1 MHQEWMSAPGTLISL
16 SRKERIM
23 TKSAYK
29 IVVGYDYSPTADLAL
44 ERAFDLAAR
53 EKEAEV
59 HVVTVVVQMGD
70 FVGAGVAGLGT
81 PGAIPLDDAYEAL
94 QARIGQRISVW
105 QEETKQS
112 FGRLCIHVRSEVP
125 SAEIAQLASDLEADL
140 VVIGTH
146 GRRGF
151 RRLLLGSV
159 AEGVVRLAH
168 CAVLVVRPKDQPSQ
182 VPEIEPPCPRCVEA
196 RQASGGQ
203 ELWCDQHRERHGQ
216 RHTYHYQSR
225 TGAPS
230 NPPMFIGM
238 AGR

>member
-1 MHQEWMSAPGTLISL
+1 
-16 SRKERIM
+16 M
-23 TKSAYK
+23 TNTSYK

-53 EKEAEV
+53 ETSAEV

-70 FVGAGVAGLGT
+70 YVGAGVTGLGT
-81 PGAIPLDDAYEAL
+81 SVAIPLDDSYEAL
-94 QARIGQRISVW
+94 EARVGQRMAVW
-105 QEETKQS
+105 QDATRQT

-159 AEGVVRLAH
+159 AEAVVRLAH
-168 CAVLVVRPKDQPSQ
+168 CPVLVVRPKDQKAQ

-196 RQASGGQ
+196 RKASGGQ
-203 ELWCDQHRERHGQ
+203 ELWCEQHRERHGQ
-216 RHTYHYQSR
+216 RHTYHYESKQGS
-225 TGAPS
+225 PS
-230 NPPMFIGM
+230 NPPMFM
-238 AGR
+238 SMRR